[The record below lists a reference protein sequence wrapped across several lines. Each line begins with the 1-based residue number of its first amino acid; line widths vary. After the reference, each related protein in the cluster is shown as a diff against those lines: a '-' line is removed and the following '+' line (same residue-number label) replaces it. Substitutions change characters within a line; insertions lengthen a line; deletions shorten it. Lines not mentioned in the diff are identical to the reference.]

1 MYDSLVTDS
10 TAMKYRLQNYVD
22 CTAVLD
28 HVGVYAP
35 DGKLNVTI
43 LEDEDTW
50 TGLYAKNGS
59 VNVVEGTRQGVYSKC
74 GAYNVVI

>member
-59 VNVVEGTRQGVYSKC
+59 INVVEGARQGVYSKC